1 MKKNLI
7 GLLVGMGVLLT
18 FTAAQGSEPA
28 EEHQATSMLSI
39 PLSGADHGH
48 NQAGDQIT
56 LEGFYYETASGRNL
70 LPETLTANLHP
81 GEDSDRH
88 LRMPD
93 GRMVRLSLKRQ
104 GADFLLSLSADP
116 NANIVGWGFGAQCGP
131 DEYYTGLMERLVDGP
146 QQETWAPGHTE
157 AMNLHGQKVEMLVKP
172 TLGLYAPFYLSSRGY
187 ALFVKGTWPG
197 HYDFCAEDPKRVQ
210 IAFAEPSLD
219 MKIYTA
225 TDPAALVRAH
235 TLDAGPAILPPKW
248 IYSPWRWRD
257 EHTQRSTYYDGTAVT
272 GPFNSEFMEDVL
284 MMKAYG
290 IPNGVYWIDRPW
302 GPGPQGYDDFE
313 IDQQRLPHFRESI
326 AWLNA
331 QHSQMLMWI
340 GPYFQGQMAK
350 EALARH
356 YNLPDQNPKPLHG
369 NYPLVDF
376 TNPEAKRY
384 WQDGVAKLL
393 KLGVV
398 GFKMDRSEEDI
409 PDDGPDRV
417 FDGRSL
423 RENRNAYPV
432 LYLKAAYDVSKQY
445 YPNGDFVV
453 MPRAAYT
460 DSSRYGVFW
469 GGDIAG
475 TQEGLRAEIIAV
487 QRSAIMGYPN
497 WGSDTCGYNRQLLEQ
512 ETCARWLAF
521 SAFTPIMEV
530 GPTKNVGFWD
540 LPRDPSYDETLIAV
554 WRLYARLHERIADY
568 SYRWAQEAHTTGTP
582 IVRPLFLADPEAKE
596 AWANWWTYLYGPDL
610 VVSPIW
616 EKDVRTQKIYLPA
629 ASKWRDAWDPDK
641 VFNGGQTVTVHSEL
655 HQIPLYVRVGSDL
668 ELGDLNQEWRES
680 VEAAHT
686 KPDLKAL
693 DQAVKQWFE
702 KQESAHRRE

>member
-7 GLLVGMGVLLT
+7 WLLAGLGVLLT
-18 FTAAQGSEPA
+18 FTGAQASEPD
-28 EEHQATSMLSI
+28 EEHHGGSMLSI
-39 PLSGADHGH
+39 PLSIAADGH
-48 NQAGDQIT
+48 NQAGDRLT
-56 LEGFYYETASGRNL
+56 LDDFYYQTASGRSL

-81 GEDSDRH
+81 DENSDRH

-104 GADFLLSLSADP
+104 ASDFLVSLSAEP
-116 NANIVGWGFGAQCGP
+116 NTNIMGWGFGAQCGP

-146 QQETWAPGHTE
+146 QQETWAPGRTE

-187 ALFVKGTWPG
+187 ALFVKGAWPG

-210 IAFAEPSLD
+210 IGFDGPSLD
-219 MKIYTA
+219 FKIYTA
-225 TDPAALVRAH
+225 PDPAALVRAH
-235 TLDAGPAILPPKW
+235 SLDAGPAILPPKW
-248 IYSPWRWRD
+248 MYSPWRWRD
-257 EHTQRSTYYDGTAVT
+257 ENTQRATYYDGTPVT

-302 GPGPQGYDDFE
+302 GPGPQGYDDFA
-313 IDQQRLPHFRESI
+313 IDEQRLPHFRESI

-376 TNPEAKRY
+376 TNPGAKRY
-384 WQDGVAKLL
+384 WQDGVARLL

-409 PDDGPDRV
+409 PDDGPDRA

-432 LYLKAAYDVSKQY
+432 LYLEAAYEVSKQY
-445 YPNGDFVV
+445 HPNGDFVL

-475 TQEGLRAEIIAV
+475 TQEGLRAEIVAV

-540 LPRDPSYDETLIAV
+540 LPRAPSYDETLIAI
-554 WRLYARLHERIADY
+554 WRLYARLHQRIADY
-568 SYRWAQEAHTTGTP
+568 SYQCAQEAHTSGMP
-582 IVRPLFLADPEAKE
+582 IVRPLFLEDPKAKD
-596 AWANWWTYLYGPDL
+596 AWMNWWTYLYGPDL
-610 VVSPIW
+610 LVSPIW
-616 EKDVRTQKIYLPA
+616 QKDERTQKIYLPA
-629 ASKWRDAWDPDK
+629 GSKWRDAWDPDK
-641 VFNGGQTVTVHSEL
+641 VSDGGETVTVHAEL
-655 HQIPLYVRVGSDL
+655 HQIPLYVRVGSSVD
-668 ELGDLNQEWRES
+668 LGDLNQEWRES

-686 KPDLKAL
+686 RPDLKAL
-693 DQAVKQWFE
+693 DQAVKEWFE
-702 KQESAHRRE
+702 RHENAN